1 MCWGFTTHLT
11 LVLPTYKFLVKG
23 EGPSTGTISV
33 GGVVDDNDISLLHKE
48 LQIKFLLKWK
58 GYIATY

>member
-48 LQIKFLLKWK
+48 LQIKFLLK
-58 GYIATY
+58 